1 MAILRF
7 MSMTRLM
14 FLLVFLIVLVFNDLV
29 DPDYWWHLAT
39 GEYIL
44 EHRSLPDGDVFSYTF
59 EGRPWVLHEWLF
71 QVVLALTHQLAG
83 DFGVHALTAGLTVW
97 ALSIA
102 HGAAR
107 HFLPDHRALLILLTL
122 AVAALL
128 VMAAHPRPQLFSYVF
143 FSAYLDIL
151 LAYRYRGEV
160 KGLWLLPPMMVLW
173 VNLHG
178 AYPVGMVLIGLFVL
192 AEGEGGGIV
201 RWRKPEG
208 WRRMRTLLGVG
219 LATLLASAVNP
230 DHVLHWLYPFQI
242 AGMKVA
248 QSGLLEWES
257 PDFHMAYAKLFL
269 GLVLGYFVAGAYRWH
284 RPDLADLVVPGFFAV
299 MGFVAVRHM
308 PLAVLALLPF
318 LARTLADGPLDELR
332 RGSGRLG
339 AWWGLHVSGGT
350 ALGDREYVFNWIL
363 AVGVTLA
370 LLAVYPAR
378 QAGSAER
385 LNESLPVKAAD
396 YILSAGVEG
405 NMFNTYHYGGYL
417 IHRLW
422 PGRKVFIDGRADL
435 YGDAFIREE
444 YDVIHDGRPGWKSA
458 MERHAIDYVVCEH
471 NAPIRQLLLA
481 RGDFTLA
488 HDDEKNSVLVRRL
501 P

>member
-1 MAILRF
+1 MAVLRF

-14 FLLVFLIVLVFNDLV
+14 FLVIFLVVLVFNDLR

-44 EHRSLPDGDVFSYTF
+44 EHGSLPDGDMFSYTF

-71 QVVLALTHQLAG
+71 QVILALAHQVAG

-97 ALSIA
+97 ALAIA

-107 HFLPDHRALLILLTL
+107 HFLPDHRVLLILLTL
-122 AVAALL
+122 AVTVLL

-143 FSAYLDIL
+143 FSAYLGIL
-151 LAYRYRGEV
+151 LAYRYRGEM
-160 KGLWLLPPMMVLW
+160 KGLWLLPPIMVLW

-178 AYPVGMVLIGLFVL
+178 AYPVGLVLIALFAL
-192 AEGEGGGIV
+192 AEGGALLG
-201 RWRKPEG
+201 WQAPEG
-208 WRRMRTLLGVG
+208 MRRMKTLFGVG
-219 LATLLASAVNP
+219 VATLLASAVNP

-257 PDFHMAYAKLFL
+257 PNFHLAYAKLFL
-269 GLVLGYFVAGAYRWH
+269 FLVLGYLVVGSFRRR
-284 RPDLADLVVPGFFAV
+284 RPDLAELLVPGFFAV
-299 MGFVAVRHM
+299 MGFIAVRHM

-318 LARTLADGPLDELR
+318 MARALADGPLDELKR
-332 RGSGRLG
+332 NGGRVG
-339 AWWGLHVSGGT
+339 MWWERHVSSGT
-350 ALGDREYVFNWIL
+350 ALGDREYVFNWVL
-363 AVGVTLA
+363 AAVVTLA
-370 LLAVYPAR
+370 LLAIYQVR
-378 QAGSAER
+378 QADSVER

-396 YILSAGVEG
+396 YILSSGIEG

-422 PGRKVFIDGRADL
+422 PGRQVFIDGRADL

-444 YDVIHDGRPGWKSA
+444 YDVIHDGRPGWGAA
-458 MERHAIDYVVCEH
+458 MERHAIAYVICEH

-481 RGDFTLA
+481 RGDFVLA
-488 HDDEKNSVLVRRL
+488 HDDEKNSVLVRSR